1 MNTFKPIKGAYTRKF
16 RPYSYAKNDGV
27 AKDAVSGYLIRN
39 GHTILSTEEDY
50 SFDIKSEKNGNT
62 YYSEVEMKRQWFG
75 DWLPSWKEIRIPYRK
90 FKLLNKFK
98 EMNEK
103 DAFFNFYVIRGDMEY
118 AWRIKD
124 YQFTP
129 ETVQEIYLSNA
140 RRYEYFFH
148 IPYQEAELVQ
158 LKEDK

>member
-1 MNTFKPIKGAYTRKF
+1 MAMKPIKGAVNRRF
-16 RPYSYAKNDGV
+16 RPSSYRKNDSL
-27 AKDAVSGYLIRN
+27 AKETIIAYLEDN
-39 GHTILSTEEDY
+39 GHTILDSEENY

-103 DAFFNFYVIRGDMEY
+103 DAFFNFYVIRGDMQC

>member
-1 MNTFKPIKGAYTRKF
+1 
-16 RPYSYAKNDGV
+16 
-27 AKDAVSGYLIRN
+27 
-39 GHTILSTEEDY
+39 
-50 SFDIKSEKNGNT
+50 
-62 YYSEVEMKRQWFG
+62 MKRQWFG

-129 ETVQEIYLSNA
+129 ETVQEYTYLT
-140 RRYEYFFH
+140 
-148 IPYQEAELVQ
+148 QEDMNTSFTYPIRKLNWFN
-158 LKEDK
+158 

>member
-1 MNTFKPIKGAYTRKF
+1 
-16 RPYSYAKNDGV
+16 
-27 AKDAVSGYLIRN
+27 
-39 GHTILSTEEDY
+39 
-50 SFDIKSEKNGNT
+50 
-62 YYSEVEMKRQWFG
+62 MKRQWFG

-98 EMNEK
+98 EMK
-103 DAFFNFYVIRGDMEY
+103 QTDAFFNFYVIRGDMEY

>member
-1 MNTFKPIKGAYTRKF
+1 
-16 RPYSYAKNDGV
+16 
-27 AKDAVSGYLIRN
+27 
-39 GHTILSTEEDY
+39 
-50 SFDIKSEKNGNT
+50 
-62 YYSEVEMKRQWFG
+62 MKRQWFG

-98 EMNEK
+98 EMNET

>member
-1 MNTFKPIKGAYTRKF
+1 M
-16 RPYSYAKNDGV
+16 
-27 AKDAVSGYLIRN
+27 
-39 GHTILSTEEDY
+39 
-50 SFDIKSEKNGNT
+50 
-62 YYSEVEMKRQWFG
+62 QC
-75 DWLPSWKEIRIPYRK
+75 
-90 FKLLNKFK
+90 
-98 EMNEK
+98 
-103 DAFFNFYVIRGDMEY
+103 

>member
-1 MNTFKPIKGAYTRKF
+1 
-16 RPYSYAKNDGV
+16 
-27 AKDAVSGYLIRN
+27 
-39 GHTILSTEEDY
+39 
-50 SFDIKSEKNGNT
+50 
-62 YYSEVEMKRQWFG
+62 MKRQWFG

-140 RRYEYFFH
+140 RRYEHFFH